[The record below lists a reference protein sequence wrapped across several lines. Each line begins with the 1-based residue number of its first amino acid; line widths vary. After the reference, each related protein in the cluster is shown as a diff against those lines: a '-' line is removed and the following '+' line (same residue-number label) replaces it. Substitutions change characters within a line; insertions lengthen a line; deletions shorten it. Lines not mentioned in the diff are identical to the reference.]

1 MKKERERLIKMVPE
15 IIEDHGRER
24 KSQLITQHKHFKTLN
39 TNTNTKTK
47 QSFPLFT
54 KLSLSLSLSLSHAI
68 AIAMSFL
75 VFLGTTIWLLSA
87 N

>member
-39 TNTNTKTK
+39 TNTNTK